1 MRLYDTAFYYSFTL
15 TLTLSLC
22 SAANM
27 LKYPQHCSGDT
38 MALISSSVGRRKSG
52 FTTHQL
58 ESIPVDYDEI
68 TKLITENSFL
78 SLATDTSWS
87 FYLTNLFS

>member
-1 MRLYDTAFYYSFTL
+1 MHLYDTAFYYSFTL

-78 SLATDTSWS
+78 SLTTDTRM
-87 FYLTNLFS
+87 YQAGLFI

>member
-1 MRLYDTAFYYSFTL
+1 MRLYDTAVYYSFTL

-78 SLATDTSWS
+78 SLATDTRM
-87 FYLTNLFS
+87 YQAGLFI